1 MPDEKIIIV
10 STDTSTVSTLENVVL
25 RPAGYQVTALRD
37 CKVAEEL
44 IKASLPDLVF
54 LGEKVENGDGIGFAS
69 TLLERF
75 PGLILIMLPESPSV
89 ELEVAALRV
98 GVSDYIIPPVRA
110 EEVLAIVRRSLER
123 KQRFEEWVRLQS
135 RRNTKSLQN
144 KVDNLEALQRVGR
157 SVTAL
162 LDLDSILKAVVDA
175 AVDLTNAEEGSLL
188 LLDETTGELYMRASR
203 NFQEDFVNTFRLPI
217 RDSLPGQVLRSG
229 KPLLINDD
237 TPRKIKTAYLVRTLI
252 YVPLEVQGR
261 MIGIL
266 GVDNRHGGHPFTDQ
280 DVTLISAL
288 ADYAA
293 IAIENA
299 NLFSRTEIERKK
311 LEAILTQVEDGVIVV
326 DVEGRVML
334 INHTVRAAFDLPD
347 ESMVGKPIRDIIQHP
362 DVLEIFGDEKHQL
375 PSQREIVLDDGRVFN
390 AQITPIQEIGM
401 AVTMQDITHLKE
413 LDRIKS
419 EFVSTVSHDLRSPLT
434 AILGYVELIDR
445 VGPVN
450 DTQREFIHRVQ
461 ASVSNITSLIND
473 LLDLGRIEA
482 GFDALKDIVPIGPI
496 IRFAVDNL
504 RSRYEEKNQEVT
516 LEISENLPAVL
527 GNPVRLRQ
535 MIGNLVGNAVKYTQP
550 GGKIIVRGVSRDD
563 QFIFQVIDNGPGIPP
578 GEQPYI
584 FDKFYRASNVSSE
597 SNGTGLGLAIVKSII
612 ENHQGR
618 VWVDSILGQGATFTV
633 VLPISIDGQ

>member
-10 STDTSTVSTLENVVL
+10 STDTSTVSALENVVL

-69 TLLERF
+69 TLSERY
-75 PGLILIMLPESPSV
+75 PGLTLILLPENPSV
-89 ELEVAALRV
+89 ELEVAARRV

-110 EEVLAIVRRSLER
+110 EEVLAIVRGSLER
-123 KQRFEEWVRLQS
+123 KQRLEEWVRLQS
-135 RRNTKSLQN
+135 RRNTTSLQN

-217 RDSLPGQVLRSG
+217 RDSLPGQVLHSG

-334 INHTVRAAFDLPD
+334 INHTVRVAFNLPD
-347 ESMVGKPIRDIIQHP
+347 EPMVGKPIRDIIQHP
-362 DVLEIFGDEKHQL
+362 DVLEIFDDEKHQL

-390 AQITPIQEIGM
+390 AQITPIQEIGV

-496 IRFAVDNL
+496 IRFAVDSL

-535 MIGNLVGNAVKYTQP
+535 MIGNLVGNAIKYTQP
-550 GGKIIVRGVSRDD
+550 GGKIIVRGDSRDD

-633 VLPISIDGQ
+633 VLPICIDGQ